1 MLQRRLVALILLL
14 LMLLLLLLRLGL
26 LLCRD
31 PLVLFGAIA
40 VYPALRAIAPFG
52 FYSSEWGPIVL
63 LLVRIR
69 RKLLRLLLISRVF
82 WRRSRRVVVFLLQ
95 EGVQVILV
103 LLV

>member
-1 MLQRRLVALILLL
+1 
-14 LMLLLLLLRLGL
+14 
-26 LLCRD
+26 
-31 PLVLFGAIA
+31 
-40 VYPALRAIAPFG
+40 
-52 FYSSEWGPIVL
+52 
-63 LLVRIR
+63 VRIR